1 MTKLWEKLPL
11 AVSRA
16 SPKRKLS
23 LRSIKRTEIHSMLM
37 MMMMMMMMMVMM
49 MMMMRS
55 RRMGMRMRRKMMMM
69 MMLPEPVGGALF
81 QGTAVRKIS
90 RVRHLGTVMICN
102 NGNIML

>member
-37 MMMMMMMMMVMM
+37 MMMMMV
-49 MMMMRS
+49 
-55 RRMGMRMRRKMMMM
+55 RRRRMGMGMRMRRKMMMM